1 MEVKQI
7 LNAASEASFGDVLST
22 FFDILQYPAVTLLT
36 AMLLEIILP
45 INATWRL
52 SSLAPLFS
60 KMAAKVNRKENS
72 QGQTLFSSVFL
83 PFFLLSIALFIIIVL
98 RFVIDHDTIVSL
110 LVLPFLL
117 ESKIVLKT
125 ALEVKHFLR
134 DERKDLAKIEL
145 QKIMFRDCSKLSEMG
160 INKALSEAVA
170 MRLFIN
176 WFAIMVW
183 YILLG
188 LEGAIIMQM
197 VAVMNRS
204 FSFKHKRWEIFGAF
218 IYRFEQALLIPA
230 VVVLFVTMMC
240 SVFALRILKNL
251 KLHYKE
257 FKTPVASI
265 VLDMMGSYANISLG
279 GPRYYQGNL
288 VRLPRLGG
296 SKEPDIKSPLRIYN
310 KLRFSGIVFVCICVI
325 FTIFVYSAA

>member
-1 MEVKQI
+1 MLYLNSVTISNLETVLYI
-7 LNAASEASFGDVLST
+7 LIN
-22 FFDILQYPAVTLLT
+22 
-36 AMLLEIILP
+36 P
-45 INATWRL
+45 I
-52 SSLAPLFS
+52 
-60 KMAAKVNRKENS
+60 
-72 QGQTLFSSVFL
+72 G
-83 PFFLLSIALFIIIVL
+83 L

-218 IYRFEQALLIPA
+218 IYRFEQALLIPSHSFLCILYI
-230 VVVLFVTMMC
+230 VC
-240 SVFALRILKNL
+240 S
-251 KLHYKE
+251 
-257 FKTPVASI
+257 
-265 VLDMMGSYANISLG
+265 
-279 GPRYYQGNL
+279 
-288 VRLPRLGG
+288 
-296 SKEPDIKSPLRIYN
+296 
-310 KLRFSGIVFVCICVI
+310 RFHEIQ
-325 FTIFVYSAA
+325 